1 MENPNSEISYKHIFF
16 DLDHTIW
23 DFDKNAEET
32 LHELYG
38 IYALKDLGLHS
49 ADLFIETYTRN
60 NHQLWA
66 EYHVGKI
73 TKAALREARFKKTF
87 LDLGLQPEI
96 IPVGFEDDYVQ
107 LCPTK
112 TNLFP
117 DAHETLQYL
126 QSKYTLHLISN
137 GFRESQDVKIS
148 GTNIGGYFQHV
159 IISEE
164 IGINKPDKAIFE
176 HALGLAGTNI
186 GGYFQHVIIS
196 EEIGIN
202 KPDKA
207 IFEHALGLAGANKN
221 ESLMIGDSLEA
232 DVYGALNFGIDAIY
246 FNPAGLEKPDDVP
259 VQITRLKEL
268 TLLL

>member
-1 MENPNSEISYKHIFF
+1 MNKYKHIFF

-73 TKAALREARFKKTF
+73 TKAALREERFKKTF
-87 LDLGLQPEI
+87 LDLGLHPEV

-117 DAHETLQYL
+117 DAHETLEYL

-137 GFRESQDVKIS
+137 GFRESQDIKIK
-148 GTNIGGYFQHV
+148 GTNLGIYFKHI

-176 HALGLAGTNI
+176 HALNLAGTTK
-186 GGYFQHVIIS
+186 S
-196 EEIGIN
+196 
-202 KPDKA
+202 
-207 IFEHALGLAGANKN
+207 

-232 DVYGALNFGIDAIY
+232 DVRGALNFGMDAIY
-246 FNPAGLEKPDDVP
+246 FNPAGLDKPDDVP
-259 VQITRLKEL
+259 VQVTRLKEL
-268 TLLL
+268 TLML

>member
-1 MENPNSEISYKHIFF
+1 MHSEFENPKSAIKYKHIFF

-38 IYALKDLGLHS
+38 AYRLKELGLHS

-73 TKAALREARFKKTF
+73 TKTELREARFKKTF
-87 LDLGLQPEI
+87 LDLGLHPDV
-96 IPVGFEDDYVQ
+96 IPVGFEDDYVK

-112 TNLFP
+112 INLFP
-117 DAHETLQYL
+117 HAHETLQYL
-126 QSKYTLHLISN
+126 RTKYTLHLISN
-137 GFRESQDVKIS
+137 GFRESQDIKIS
-148 GTNIGGYFQHV
+148 GTNLGSYFQHI

-164 IGINKPDKAIFE
+164 VGANKPDKAIFE
-176 HALGLAGTNI
+176 HALNLAGTTK
-186 GGYFQHVIIS
+186 S
-196 EEIGIN
+196 
-202 KPDKA
+202 
-207 IFEHALGLAGANKN
+207 

-232 DVYGALNFGIDAIY
+232 DVRGALDFGMDAIY
-246 FNPAGLEKPDDVP
+246 FNPAGLEKPVDVP
-259 VQITRLKEL
+259 VQINQLKEL
-268 TLLL
+268 ILIL